1 MLRIRK
7 FVTYTKICYVSQG
20 KDGNF
25 FDIKE
30 LHFLS
35 SSYKLFTAKSSSIN
49 NQATGQMNINF
60 IIVMCA
66 ACVSSARLGFNGSK
80 YHYSQFRNLS
90 PQQAAIIKH
99 LLKQKC
105 LRKYGP
111 RFCWFSKILMQ
122 NSAIFQLIPNFFIS
136 FRPNKSKR

>member
-1 MLRIRK
+1 MTNFFKTICAVNSVIFCELSHIVYHGKTDK
-7 FVTYTKICYVSQG
+7 FQDRKICYVSQG
-20 KDGNF
+20 KDRNF

-30 LHFLS
+30 VHFLS
-35 SSYKLFTAKSSSIN
+35 SSYKLFTVKSSSIN

-80 YHYSQFRNLS
+80 YHYSQFRNFS

-111 RFCWFSKILMQ
+111 RFC
-122 NSAIFQLIPNFFIS
+122 
-136 FRPNKSKR
+136 